1 MDPLTPIPTPPAQ
14 RWREFRIQVL
24 PPLAFVAVMA
34 CVGLLWQRYVFP
46 SNIVAQVETEN
57 ASVITTVAGKIETLA
72 VQRYQHVKKGDIIAI
87 LSIADT
93 NVLSAELET
102 VRADLA
108 LMRERIEV
116 GTLRGTQNYEQQRLT
131 YLEQRAQWLEDQVN
145 VKLAEAT
152 FRIQDDLMRRVPPLT
167 DSNTFNQAYF
177 RWEALQVRVREMEAF
192 LKEKEHVLPKLL
204 ADTTNNA
211 SVIEQ
216 AIEAQTRR
224 ILAASSNIVLLAPMD
239 GIITSM
245 TNTVGERVM
254 GGSAIA
260 TISSTKA
267 ERIIA
272 YMRQP
277 IATAPKPGDTVQVRR
292 RTFRRQTATAT
303 ISDVGP
309 QLEPVSPALML
320 PGVGKVDL
328 GLPFAVNLPSQ
339 LNLLPGEIVDVIYEP
354 KH

>member
-24 PPLAFVAVMA
+24 PPLAFVAVMV

-46 SNIVAQVETEN
+46 SNIVAQVEAET
-57 ASVITTVAGKIETLA
+57 ASVISTQPGKIETLA
-72 VQRYQHVKKGDIIAI
+72 VQRFQQVKKGDVIAI

-93 NVLSAELET
+93 NLLAAGIEST
-102 VRADLA
+102 RADLA
-108 LMRERIEV
+108 IMRERIEV

-152 FRIQDDLMRRVPPLT
+152 YRIQEDLMKRVPPLT
-167 DSNTFNQAYF
+167 DSNTYNQAYF

-192 LKEKEHVLPKLL
+192 LKEKEHVLPRLL
-204 ADTTNNA
+204 ADVTNSA
-211 SVIEQ
+211 GVIEQ
-216 AIEAQTRR
+216 AIEARTKH
-224 ILAASSNIVLLAPMD
+224 ILAASSNIVLRAPMD
-239 GIITSM
+239 GIITLCS
-245 TNTVGERVM
+245 NAVGERIMAGTPIVVI
-254 GGSAIA
+254 SA
-260 TISSTKA
+260 TKP

-277 IATAPKPGDTVQVRR
+277 IAATPKPGDTVQVRR

-309 QLEPVSPALML
+309 QLESISPALML